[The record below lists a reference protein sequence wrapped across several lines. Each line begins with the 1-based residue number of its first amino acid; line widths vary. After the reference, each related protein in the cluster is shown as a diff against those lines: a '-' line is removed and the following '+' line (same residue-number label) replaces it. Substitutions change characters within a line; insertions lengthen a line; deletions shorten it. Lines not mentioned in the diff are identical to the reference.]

1 MSLDWATTITTV
13 GGVAAALIG
22 VVAGSLLT
30 SRTNRMHWSR
40 DKQIDA
46 CSAIVAESTR
56 IQLAL
61 RRAWKHG
68 DAVDWVPWNV
78 ALGTIW
84 LVGSPAVVA
93 AAARIDEVFW
103 EYSDQFIQQT
113 ASGEQTWSQ
122 ARDQM
127 EAARLEFINTARLHV
142 DPQHTPLNQAPVA
155 RPPLPGTGAP
165 AITSDPDRQ
174 TGAGAA

>member
-1 MSLDWATTITTV
+1 MTWDWATTVTTA

-22 VVAGSLLT
+22 VVAGSYLT
-30 SRTNRMHWSR
+30 SRINRMHWSR
-40 DKQIDA
+40 EKQIDA

-68 DAVDWVPWNV
+68 DSVDWVPWNV

-84 LVGSPAVVA
+84 LVGSPAVVQ

-103 EYSDQFIQQT
+103 AHSDQFIDQT
-113 ASGEQTWSQ
+113 ASGEQVWRR
-122 ARDQM
+122 ARDEM
-127 EAARLEFINTARLHV
+127 ESARLEFINAARLSV

-155 RPPLPGTGAP
+155 RPPLPGADSSGTTG
-165 AITSDPDRQ
+165 PDDVR
-174 TGAGAA
+174 GAGVA